1 MFYGKEQK
9 IETAKRLK
17 KLRNNYNNGRGIS
30 HEKLAEELNERYSDL
45 EKSKKNNY
53 LGSAKAEVI
62 SSGVLKNYEIT
73 DFNHS
78 KFNAGY
84 GMNIS
89 YLTMLADFYGV
100 TTDYLLGRTGVKS
113 PDIDIQGIHEKT
125 GLSEDAIN
133 QLTRWKDGLS
143 NPKSGEGYKTF
154 CNGYLNFISK
164 LIIHHLMGAIPMR
177 MSEIRLER
185 ERREA
190 MEGKLGDE
198 KDMSTLLLHNVL
210 AYEQA
215 QKHNQTVTGTR
226 MIPAA
231 DYESYLLNDIT
242 TTFRKIVED
251 ILSDNK

>member
-1 MFYGKEQK
+1 M
-9 IETAKRLK
+9 TVKRRNIDK
-17 KLRNNYNNGRGIS
+17 KLTKSDMLKRKDNAKKRGIPELES
-30 HEKLAEELNERYSDL
+30 LALAINQRLVEMEKNQEWLAAETEIGKATISAYYNAESLPNGINLLKLA
-45 EKSKKNNY
+45 
-53 LGSAKAEVI
+53 KA
-62 SSGVLKNYEIT
+62 LQ
-73 DFNHS
+73 
-78 KFNAGY
+78 
-84 GMNIS
+84 
-89 YLTMLADFYGV
+89 
-100 TTDYLLGRTGVKS
+100 TTPDYLLGFTNTPTTNVEVRA
-113 PDIDIQGIHEKT
+113 INELT
-125 GLSEDAIN
+125 GLSEGAIY

-154 CNGYLNFISK
+154 CNDSLNFISK
-164 LIIHHLMGAIPMR
+164 LIIHHLMGVIPMR

-190 MEGKLGDE
+190 MEGKLEDE
-198 KDMSTLLLHNVL
+198 KDMSTLFLHNVL

-242 TTFRKIVED
+242 TTFRKIIED